1 MHQAMLSGAR
11 TTSRCSVRCGSSW
24 MRRWPPVTRPWTMS
38 KSKLSMALR
47 SAESS
52 CVCIGLG
59 ASARGGE
66 RDGVAGGTGVGEGW
80 FAGGDVRGGVVGGSD
95 VGEGWLAGGLA
106 GAVIAR
112 GGGCSQG
119 VQRGGGRRCLW
130 GSWREACPWGGRRV
144 YSCCPSSWAF
154 GNQPCPGVRR
164 RELCHEWPWL

>member
-1 MHQAMLSGAR
+1 M
-11 TTSRCSVRCGSSW
+11 
-24 MRRWPPVTRPWTMS
+24 TRPWTMS

-66 RDGVAGGTGVGEGW
+66 RGGVAGGTGVGEGW

-112 GGGCSQG
+112 GGGVLSGRSAWRGEEVSLG
-119 VQRGGGRRCLW
+119 VLEGGLPLGRTEGLFLLSVVMGIRKPTV
-130 GSWREACPWGGRRV
+130 SGRAAARALSRMAV
-144 YSCCPSSWAF
+144 VVAMTP
-154 GNQPCPGVRR
+154 P
-164 RELCHEWPWL
+164 